1 MAVQYV
7 KGGSG
12 ILGNLGSLA
21 TLAGMFVPGAQWL
34 TPLGAGMSAVDSIMN
49 GNSGDASGT
58 IDALG
63 KLKEA
68 MTGWKNPASGN
79 IAKVASNAARAARS
93 VRPATSYD
101 ELASRGWEAYR

>member
-34 TPLGAGMSAVDSIMN
+34 TPLGVGMSAVDNIMN
-49 GNSGDASGT
+49 GSSGDASDT

-79 IAKVASNAARAARS
+79 IAKVANNAARAARS
-93 VRPATSYD
+93 VRPETSYD
-101 ELASRGWEAYR
+101 ELASRGWGAYR